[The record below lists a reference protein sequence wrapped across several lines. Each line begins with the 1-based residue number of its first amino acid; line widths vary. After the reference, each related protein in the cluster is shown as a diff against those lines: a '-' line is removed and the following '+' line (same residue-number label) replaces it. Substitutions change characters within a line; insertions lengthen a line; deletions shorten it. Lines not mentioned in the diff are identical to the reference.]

1 MKKGGKF
8 LVRGNA
14 FEKIGHEIFSDNN
27 NKISEIRA
35 MY

>member
-14 FEKIGHEIFSDNN
+14 FEKIRHEIFFDN
-27 NKISEIRA
+27 NKISEIRV